1 MNTDEKYWRTTALC
15 ISAIWLYQGTWKKVI
30 LLDSQHLAIVSDATP
45 DFLDA
50 RIMLIAI
57 GLFET
62 SLGISFLF
70 SRTKKI
76 SGCLQILLLIM
87 MNSAGIYFSS
97 KNIADPVAMLL
108 SNAVL
113 VMSIIGCY
121 RHEY

>member
-1 MNTDEKYWRTTALC
+1 MNKYWRATALC

-45 DFLDA
+45 AFLDP
-50 RIMLIAI
+50 RVILIAI

-76 SGCLQILLLIM
+76 SGGLQILLLIM

-97 KNIADPVAMLL
+97 NNIADPVAMLL

-113 VMSIIGCY
+113 VMSIIGCC
-121 RHEY
+121 RNEY